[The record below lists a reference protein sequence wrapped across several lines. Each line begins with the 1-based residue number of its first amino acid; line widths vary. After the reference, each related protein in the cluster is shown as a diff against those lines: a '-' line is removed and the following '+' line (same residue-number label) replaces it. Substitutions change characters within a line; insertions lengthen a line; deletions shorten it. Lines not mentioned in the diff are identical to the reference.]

1 MSIKQLRA
9 FHYVALAGGF
19 SQAAREFATSQ
30 STLSGQVGQLEAS
43 AGVSLFDRKPR
54 GATVT
59 SEGQALLELT
69 TRLFTAEAEVRDFL
83 RDEGGRSGG
92 YLRVAADGP
101 VLPLP
106 ILAGLRA
113 ARPRLRISLSI
124 DNSDRVI
131 DALMNYRADVGIT
144 ARYPTDTRLH
154 AQQFLIMNL
163 GLCVPAEHD
172 LAARPSIT
180 MKELTGRP
188 FVLREKGSLTR
199 ETFEKNILQHGVDLG
214 QVMEVSTR
222 EGVREAVSS
231 GFGIGV
237 VADREFGHDT
247 RLRFVPISD
256 ASHTISEYAV
266 CLAERKHLPLVRMFL
281 LQANAC
287 GQAQPPLQQSHGE
300 DDTGE

>member
-19 SQAAREFATSQ
+19 SQAARELAISQ

-43 AGVSLFDRKPR
+43 TGVSLFDRKPR
-54 GATVT
+54 GAVVT

-69 TRLFTAEAEVRDFL
+69 TRLFAAEAEVRDFL

-106 ILAGLRA
+106 ILASLRT

-131 DALMNYRADVGIT
+131 DALVNYRADVGIT

-154 AQQFLIMNL
+154 AQQYLTMNL
-163 GLCVPAEHD
+163 GLCVPAGHELSERSSVTMQD
-172 LAARPSIT
+172 LA
-180 MKELTGRP
+180 GRS
-188 FVLREKGSLTR
+188 FILREKGSLTR
-199 ETFEKNILQHGVDLG
+199 EVFEKNIRQHGVDLG
-214 QVMEVSTR
+214 TVMEISTR
-222 EGVREAVSS
+222 EGGREAVSA

-237 VADREFGHDT
+237 VADLEFGHDA

-256 ASHTISEYAV
+256 AHHTISEYAV
-266 CLAERKHLPLVRMFL
+266 CLAERKHLPLVREFL
-281 LQANAC
+281 LKAEAC
-287 GQAQPPLQQSHGE
+287 GHAARQI
-300 DDTGE
+300 

>member
-19 SQAAREFATSQ
+19 SQAARELATSQ

-43 AGVSLFDRKPR
+43 TGVSLFERKPR
-54 GATVT
+54 GAVVT

-69 TRLFTAEAEVRDFL
+69 TRLFAAETEVRDFL

-106 ILAGLRA
+106 ILASLRA

-131 DALMNYRADVGIT
+131 DALVNYRADVGIT
-144 ARYPTDTRLH
+144 ARYPIDTRLH
-154 AQQFLIMNL
+154 AQKYLTMNL
-163 GLCVPAEHD
+163 GLCVPADHE
-172 LAARPSIT
+172 LATRSAVT
-180 MKELTGRP
+180 MKELTGQP
-188 FVLREKGSLTR
+188 FILREKGSLTR
-199 ETFEKNILQHGVDLG
+199 EVFEKNVHQHGVKLG
-214 QVMEVSTR
+214 AVMEISTR
-222 EGVREAVSS
+222 EGGREAVAT

-237 VADREFGHDT
+237 VADLEFGHDA
-247 RLRFVPISD
+247 RLRFIPISD
-256 ASHTISEYAV
+256 ARHTISEYAV
-266 CLAERKHLPLVRMFL
+266 CLAERKHLPLVREFL
-281 LQANAC
+281 LKAEEC
-287 GQAQPPLQQSHGE
+287 GQAARPR
-300 DDTGE
+300 